1 MLPWRCYF
9 HNTII
14 LYWCDACNIQS
25 AFTFIPSFNYRKN
38 ISKSQQSSDLFPF
51 TWCPF
56 TLSLVTEMFLLTVD
70 AVLWFSYPS
79 SWIDT
84 LLRHWERLVLTAHR
98 EMQSPQGSC
107 PPHILLP
114 HGGSLHLFRNPFIIK
129 NSRSICS
136 IGNILKSHHNFNYFL
151 GLSGSSLYLHLSSTF
166 LFFRFNF
173 PNPPT
178 VVIKRTLQ

>member
-1 MLPWRCYF
+1 MVSF
-9 HNTII
+9 HI
-14 LYWCDACNIQS
+14 
-25 AFTFIPSFNYRKN
+25 IPSYRN
-38 ISKSQQSSDLFPF
+38 VPSNRGCCVVILIPFLLNRHSSQALGAFSSD
-51 TWCPF
+51 
-56 TLSLVTEMFLLTVD
+56 
-70 AVLWFSYPS
+70 S
-79 SWIDT
+79 SQ
-84 LLRHWERLVLTAHR
+84 